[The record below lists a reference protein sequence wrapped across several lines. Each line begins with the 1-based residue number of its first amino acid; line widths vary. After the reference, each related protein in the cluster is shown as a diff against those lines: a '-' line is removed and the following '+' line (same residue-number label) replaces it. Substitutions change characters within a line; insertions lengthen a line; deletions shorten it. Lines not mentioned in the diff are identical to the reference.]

1 MSTLQISV
9 HFPASR
15 GRVTATKKSSCYCA
29 PFLSFLSRRRRKS
42 VFVGT
47 HHGNWSFSSGN
58 WSHFRDGRSPR
69 RRELMVVRVNGGF
82 GFNGGGGGGG
92 GGGNENT
99 RVVGN
104 LILAVAL
111 TYLTMT
117 GQLGWLLDAVVSLW
131 IIVVLL
137 PIVGIGAFLWFAGRD
152 ILQGSCP
159 NCGNDL
165 QIFKSS
171 LKDGPQ
177 LCPYCS
183 QPFSVQ
189 NDQFVRENVKF
200 SNSSRPRNFEQVFK
214 GFRSSGSSEKV
225 SSGKTSSSGTVVD
238 IEAEVKDVD

>member
-1 MSTLQISV
+1 MSTLQISA
-9 HFPASR
+9 HFPATR
-15 GRVTATKKSSCYCA
+15 GRVPLTKKTSRYGA
-29 PFLSFLSRRRRKS
+29 QFLPFLSRTTRGC
-42 VFVGT
+42 VFVDT
-47 HHGNWSFSSGN
+47 HHGNWSFSRGR
-58 WSHFRDGRSPR
+58 WSPFHGGGLPKRTG
-69 RRELMVVRVNGGF
+69 LIVVRVNRGF

-92 GGGNENT
+92 NENT
-99 RVVGN
+99 RIVGN
-104 LILAVAL
+104 LILAIAL

-117 GQLGWLLDAVVSLW
+117 GQLGWLLDAIVSLW
-131 IIVVLL
+131 IVVVLL
-137 PIVGIGAFLWFAGRD
+137 PVAGIGAFLWFAGRD

-189 NDQFVRENVKF
+189 DDQFVRETVKF
-200 SNSSRPRNFEQVFK
+200 SNDSRPRDFGQVFN
-214 GFRSSGSSEKV
+214 GFRSRGSSEKV

-238 IEAEVKDVD
+238 IEAEIKDVD